1 MKLKHRQVP
10 FLFKKIK
17 DDGTFEGYASTF
29 NNADQMRDVVVP
41 GAFAASLAK
50 WKTDDAMPPILW
62 QHDSHSPIGFTT
74 EIAEDG
80 KGLAVAGQLL
90 INDVQQA
97 KEAHALAK
105 AKVVR
110 GLSIGYDPVTEEYD
124 GATNVNRLIAV
135 DLWEYSFA
143 TFPANTEAT
152 ITSVKS
158 LLAAGSLP
166 SLADFEDFLREA
178 GSFSRTQAKAI
189 ASRGLRVLLEQRD
202 ADGANI
208 DSKETDAILAMIRD
222 NPLKLS

>member
-10 FLFKKIK
+10 FAFKAVK
-17 DDGTFEGYASTF
+17 DDGTFTGYASVF
-29 NNADQMRDVVVP
+29 GNADAYRDVVVP

-50 WKTDDAMPPILW
+50 WKSQDAMPPILW

-74 EIAEDG
+74 EINEDG
-80 KGLAVAGQLL
+80 KGLHVAGTLL
-90 INDVQQA
+90 IKDVQQA

-124 GATNVNRLIAV
+124 GSTNVNRLVAV

-158 LLAAGSLP
+158 LLAAGDLP

-178 GSFSRTQAKAI
+178 GSFSRSQAKAI
-189 ASRGLRVLLEQRD
+189 ASRGLRALLEQRD
-202 ADGANI
+202 ADGASI
-208 DSKETDAILAMIRD
+208 DTKEVDGILALIRD
-222 NPLKLS
+222 NPLKL